1 MVVMMLSA
9 GHAYCDRS
17 NDNCGSTS
25 VNIGSE
31 DFPAAP
37 KQPPPDNIM
46 KTKTFTRF
54 ALLCAIATSTPLS
67 FAQDEQSVAPTVT
80 KTETT
85 VETKTVKGPVIEKG
99 SLTNVINDSV
109 TFSTLKKALVAAELD
124 VTLGSKGA
132 YTIFAPT
139 DEAFDKLPAGLVG
152 KLMLPENKEK
162 LRSLLLYHVIAG
174 TVPSATLKD
183 GEVKTMNGEKVKI
196 DVDGD
201 KIEVDESKVFSV
213 DVPATNGVMH
223 SIGTVLIPKSLKDF
237 SPLD

>member
-1 MVVMMLSA
+1 
-9 GHAYCDRS
+9 
-17 NDNCGSTS
+17 
-25 VNIGSE
+25 
-31 DFPAAP
+31 
-37 KQPPPDNIM
+37 M
-46 KTKTFTRF
+46 KTNNLTRF
-54 ALLCAIATSTPLS
+54 ALLCAFASAAPLS
-67 FAQDEQSVAPTVT
+67 FAQDEQAGEATVT

-132 YTIFAPT
+132 YTVFAPT
-139 DEAFDKLPAGLVG
+139 DEAFDKLPAGLLG
-152 KLMLPENKEK
+152 KLLLPENKEK
-162 LRSLLLYHVIAG
+162 LRSLLLYHVVAG
-174 TVPSATLKD
+174 VEPSATLKD
-183 GEVKTMNGEKVKI
+183 GEVKTMNGEKIKI

-201 KIEVDESKVFSV
+201 KIQVDDSKVFSV

-237 SPLD
+237 SPLNK

>member
-1 MVVMMLSA
+1 
-9 GHAYCDRS
+9 
-17 NDNCGSTS
+17 
-25 VNIGSE
+25 
-31 DFPAAP
+31 
-37 KQPPPDNIM
+37 M
-46 KTKTFTRF
+46 KTNQFTRF
-54 ALLCAIATSTPLS
+54 AVLCTLATATPFA
-67 FAQDEQSVAPTVT
+67 FAQNDAAAPTVT

-85 VETKTVKGPVIEKG
+85 IETKTVKEGPVIEKG

-139 DEAFDKLPAGLVG
+139 DEAFDKLPAGLLG

-162 LRSLLLYHVIAG
+162 LRSLLLYHVVAG
-174 TVPSATLKD
+174 NMASTSLKD
-183 GEVKTMNGEKVKI
+183 GDVKTMNGEKIEI

-201 KIEVDESKVFSV
+201 TIKVDDAKVFSA

-223 SIGTVLIPKSLKDF
+223 SVGNVLIPKSLKDF
-237 SPLD
+237 SPLDK